1 MLEVAIVA
9 APADRVAIRGLGTWL
24 ARTAPRA
31 LRGAVTVALV
41 TDARMRAL
49 NTQFRQVA
57 TATDVLS
64 FPAVADGNAPTA
76 SARTSGPGPGG
87 DLGDIAIARGV
98 AVRQAKAAGHSLAT
112 EVRVLALHGLLHLAG
127 YDHET
132 DNGEMARLEA
142 RLRRKGGLAGGL
154 IERVTAPAAPSGR
167 RRP

>member
-9 APADRVAIRGLGTWL
+9 APADRVAVRGLGPWL

-31 LRGAVTVALV
+31 LRGEVTVALV

-49 NTQFRQVA
+49 NAQFRQVEA
-57 TATDVLS
+57 ATDVLS
-64 FPAVADGNAPTA
+64 FPAA
-76 SARTSGPGPGG
+76 SGPGPGG

-98 AVRQAKAAGHSLAT
+98 AARQAKAAGHSLAT

-132 DNGEMARLEA
+132 DDGEMARVEA
-142 RLRRKGGLAGGL
+142 RLRRKGGLTGGL
-154 IERVTAPAAPSGR
+154 IERAKATAAPAGR